1 MATENEVKL
10 AHCEQVVVFLI
21 DHRVKPGMT
30 VEEGITP

>member
-10 AHCEQVVVFLI
+10 AHRERVVVFLI
-21 DHRVKPGMT
+21 DHRVKPGTT